1 MFENGKRALD
11 AMKVEMV
18 DVVFMD
24 IQMPIMS
31 GPEAISR
38 LREFEKAEQ
47 RERQC
52 VIAVSANIENNIVGS
67 EGFDMQHSKPIREKD
82 IALCMHKYMLS
93 KGIVLEESESR
104 RLDDDRLDTSSAFN
118 NIIISSD
125 SNAKV

>member
-1 MFENGKRALD
+1 M
-11 AMKVEMV
+11 
-18 DVVFMD
+18 
-24 IQMPIMS
+24 
-31 GPEAISR
+31 
-38 LREFEKAEQ
+38 
-47 RERQC
+47 
-52 VIAVSANIENNIVGS
+52 IAVSANIENNIVGS

-82 IALCMHKYMLS
+82 IAQCMHKYMLS